1 MGEKQANDTGTLMRV
16 ALFAIHHPEAKLL
29 FQDSRVSMLLY
40 FFRKAVEFSWV
51 GVGGPRWRAAAAV
64 L

>member
-1 MGEKQANDTGTLMRV
+1 MRV
-16 ALFAIHHPEAKLL
+16 ALFSIHHPEAKLL

-40 FFRKAVEFSWV
+40 LFRKAVEFSWV